1 MSFTTEHKQ
10 KFEDLLLRIKNQDRL
25 QLQANGGNSIL
36 FSYPPEDESKYLEH
50 ALDLFGDEACF
61 IDVSKLLVDFIA
73 KDGWDDFQ
81 SYNESMSSTPHVVF
95 KSDDPE
101 VDLFDMIIQEIS
113 KAFAADKIPILI
125 RIGALYGTGIEN
137 LSIMEHPHVMKSA
150 HPLIIFYPSRIKDE
164 TLLFLNFKLASK
176 YRCVLVH

>member
-10 KFEDLLLRIKNQDRL
+10 KFEDLLFQIKNQDRL

-36 FSYPPEDESKYLEH
+36 FSYPPEEESKYLEH
-50 ALDLFGDEACF
+50 ALELFGEEAFF

-73 KDGWDDFQ
+73 KDGWDAFQ
-81 SYNESMSSTPHVVF
+81 SYYESMSSTPHIVF

-101 VDLFDMIIQEIS
+101 ADLFDMIIREIS
-113 KAFAADKIPILI
+113 KAFAGDKIPILI

-137 LSIMEHPHVMKSA
+137 LSIMEHPEVMKSA
-150 HPLIIFYPSRIKDE
+150 HPLVIFYPSRIKDDA
-164 TLLFLNFKLASK
+164 LLFLNFKQASK